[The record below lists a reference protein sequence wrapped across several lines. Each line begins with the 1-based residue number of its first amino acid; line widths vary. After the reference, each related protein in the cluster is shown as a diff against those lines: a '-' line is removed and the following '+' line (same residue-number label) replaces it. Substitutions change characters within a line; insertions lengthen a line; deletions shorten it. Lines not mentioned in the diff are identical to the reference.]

1 MRLIS
6 IAVRLLQL
14 DLRVPFT
21 TSFGT
26 YRTLTR
32 PFLVLRTD
40 DSLRGVG
47 EIPTLVDPAYK
58 PEADTPAVLTSLK
71 EFVLPSVARHQA
83 EHGPILDV
91 DGLRESY
98 AWIKG
103 AVFAKSGVEAA
114 FWDVLAQR
122 AGQPLWQL
130 WGGARRTFPVGV
142 SIGGQTIDQV
152 LALAENAVG
161 LGYRRLKFKIW
172 PGFDVWVVA
181 ALRNRYPDILLQ
193 VDANSAYDL
202 ATWPALKALDA
213 FDLLLIEQP
222 LFDDDIVFHAEI
234 ARDLR
239 TPICLDESI
248 HSLRDVEAAV
258 HLWRRHDALDRLIVN
273 IKPPRVSG
281 FAEAIAIARFCREHG
296 VRTWI
301 GGMLDSALGKA
312 FNLNLNGLAEI
323 DLPGDHFSPS
333 GAYFAHD
340 VVATPLGASNGEYTL
355 GDRVSTGVEFDWEW
369 FDRES
374 ETVFEQALDEEGH
387 HGRRARPRGRPG
399 GATRDDR
406 GRPHPSGGR
415 RRD

>member
-1 MRLIS
+1 VKLVS

-14 DLRVPFT
+14 ELRVPFT

-32 PFLVLRTD
+32 PFVVVRTAD
-40 DSLRGVG
+40 GLRGVG

-58 PEADTPAVLTSLK
+58 PEGDTPAVLTSLK
-71 EFVLPSVARHQA
+71 AFVLPSITRHQSA
-83 EHGPILDV
+83 HGPILDV
-91 DGLRESY
+91 DGLRASY

-114 FWDVLAQR
+114 LWDILAQR
-122 AGQPLWQL
+122 AEQPLWQL
-130 WGGARRTFPVGV
+130 WGGTRRTFPVGV

-161 LGYRRLKFKIW
+161 LGYRRLKVKIW
-172 PGFDVWVVA
+172 PGFDVRVVS
-181 ALRNRYPDILLQ
+181 ALRERYPDVLLQ

-202 ATWPALKALDA
+202 DSWPALKALDG

-222 LFDDDIVFHAEI
+222 LFDDDVVFHSEI
-234 ARDLR
+234 SRELR

-248 HSLRDVEAAV
+248 HSLRDVQAAI

-281 FAEAIAIARFCREHG
+281 FAEAIAIARYCREEG

-301 GGMLDSALGKA
+301 GGMLDSAWGKA
-312 FNLNLNGLAEI
+312 FNLNLNGLAAI

-340 VVATPLGASNGEYTL
+340 VVAMPLVASNGEYTL
-355 GDRVSTGVEFDWEW
+355 GYGASTGVELDWEW

-374 ETVFEQALDEEGH
+374 ETVFEQALAIDAPTRYQAEG
-387 HGRRARPRGRPG
+387 GSRAR
-399 GATRDDR
+399 
-406 GRPHPSGGR
+406 SG
-415 RRD
+415 